1 MDYNYSCFINE
12 ETSPER
18 LSSWPKITQV
28 VRTWSQKASSLLP
41 VSRGHTHNYSPLLQ
55 LQRGL
60 PTERFEKI
68 KNLEAAIAQIKTN
81 KRKTK
86 SSQKR
91 NYKTK
96 ISKVWMS
103 RTKNYNTDKDILTGD
118 FQMRKLNPLKTGLGK
133 GFELKDGGMVRIRK
147 GDI

>member
-1 MDYNYSCFINE
+1 M
-12 ETSPER
+12 
-18 LSSWPKITQV
+18 PKITQV

-81 KRKTK
+81 KRKDFTK
-86 SSQKR
+86 ASVFSFTSADR
-91 NYKTK
+91 RPA
-96 ISKVWMS
+96 KV
-103 RTKNYNTDKDILTGD
+103 NTALW
-118 FQMRKLNPLKTGLGK
+118 
-133 GFELKDGGMVRIRK
+133 GGIN
-147 GDI
+147 